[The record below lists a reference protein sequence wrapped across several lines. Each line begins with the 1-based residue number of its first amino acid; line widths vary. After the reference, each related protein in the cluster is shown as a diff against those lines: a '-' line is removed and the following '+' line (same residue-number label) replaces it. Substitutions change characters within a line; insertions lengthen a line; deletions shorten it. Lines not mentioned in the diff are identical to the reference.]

1 MDTTLIHN
9 IVMFLTLKKTN
20 QINII
25 LLQYFNTKK
34 VFKTHFPYF
43 HMILNYWMGK
53 QATWETYIV
62 ICSQKASWRIVACV
76 DDL

>member
-1 MDTTLIHN
+1 MTEGARIFGLTLWRYMDTTLIHN

-43 HMILNYWMGK
+43 HMILNY
-53 QATWETYIV
+53 
-62 ICSQKASWRIVACV
+62 
-76 DDL
+76 